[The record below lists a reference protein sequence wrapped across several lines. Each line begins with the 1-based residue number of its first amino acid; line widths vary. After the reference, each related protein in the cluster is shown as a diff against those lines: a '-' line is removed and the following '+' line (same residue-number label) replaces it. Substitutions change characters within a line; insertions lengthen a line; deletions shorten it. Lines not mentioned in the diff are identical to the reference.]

1 MTRSLDNW
9 SGGLHETEYSILK
22 AYRDLIR
29 NAEHYIY
36 IEVRNHF
43 RALIFCLFLLI

>member
-9 SGGLHETEYSILK
+9 SGGLNETESSILK

-36 IEVRNHF
+36 IEVIII
-43 RALIFCLFLLI
+43 LGL